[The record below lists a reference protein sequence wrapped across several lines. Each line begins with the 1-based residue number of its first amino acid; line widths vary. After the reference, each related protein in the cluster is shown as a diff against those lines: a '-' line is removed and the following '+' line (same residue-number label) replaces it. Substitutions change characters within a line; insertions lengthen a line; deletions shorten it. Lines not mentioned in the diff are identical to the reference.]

1 MKKFIL
7 LVLCL
12 PFLYACSENS
22 KQETKSTQTNSTV
35 NTNIRHVVVFNL
47 KHELDDPKTVKFL
60 EEGKDILTAIPE
72 VKSFEVF
79 RQISPK
85 NNFNFCFYMEFADSV
100 AYKTY
105 NDNPSHVKFVKERWE
120 TEVSDFMEI
129 DLKNYN

>member
-1 MKKFIL
+1 MKKLIL
-7 LVLCL
+7 FVLCFPL
-12 PFLYACSENS
+12 LYACSENPR
-22 KQETKSTQTNSTV
+22 QEVKPTQTGSEV

-47 KHELDDPKTVKFL
+47 KHGLDDPKTTKFL

-72 VKSFEVF
+72 VQNFEVF

-85 NNFNFCFYMEFADSV
+85 NNFNFCFYMEFADSI
-100 AYKTY
+100 AYKVY

-129 DLKNYN
+129 DLKSYN